1 MNVALSISGSSHPEV
16 FLGKGVLKIYNKF
29 TGGHQCR
36 SAHRHGCSPVNL
48 LYIFRTLFP
57 RNTSGW
63 LLLYLR
69 VLSRDKHNSIFRFR
83 FKNFEFCVQQPF
95 IPLISQLFQLSFCS
109 VQTTFSKE
117 PSGHSFLFSNN
128 AIHWNSGH
136 ALKRF
141 CAKFFLKIIHR
152 ELLLSAISKFFIEVP
167 LKSFSKMRN
176 TIFDYLLRIH
186 KIWSFP
192 LEISSVNVTK
202 SAVCCGFGHIYRNN
216 P

>member
-83 FKNFEFCVQQPF
+83 FKNIEFCVQQPF

-128 AIHWNSGH
+128 AIH
-136 ALKRF
+136 
-141 CAKFFLKIIHR
+141 
-152 ELLLSAISKFFIEVP
+152 
-167 LKSFSKMRN
+167 
-176 TIFDYLLRIH
+176 
-186 KIWSFP
+186 
-192 LEISSVNVTK
+192 
-202 SAVCCGFGHIYRNN
+202 
-216 P
+216 

>member
-36 SAHRHGCSPVNL
+36 SAL

-128 AIHWNSGH
+128 AIH
-136 ALKRF
+136 
-141 CAKFFLKIIHR
+141 
-152 ELLLSAISKFFIEVP
+152 
-167 LKSFSKMRN
+167 
-176 TIFDYLLRIH
+176 
-186 KIWSFP
+186 
-192 LEISSVNVTK
+192 
-202 SAVCCGFGHIYRNN
+202 
-216 P
+216 